1 MSYEDGV
8 CWCIPCVT
16 ACNSAGPSFGVSC
29 VIGVANGTHPPRSLA
44 RLFSRCL
51 DAGDYGTA
59 ANRLPVVLAEMRG
72 AKNASAVGT
81 LGDAIKVEVKR
92 EDPEIKE
99 TIRLGID
106 HLRVHDLRHLFATRS
121 IESGVDLPTLAS
133 WLGHKDG
140 GVLCAQICGH
150 LCTKHSTA
158 MAGKVKA

>member
-1 MSYEDGV
+1 M
-8 CWCIPCVT
+8 
-16 ACNSAGPSFGVSC
+16 
-29 VIGVANGTHPPRSLA
+29 
-44 RLFSRCL
+44 
-51 DAGDYGTA
+51 
-59 ANRLPVVLAEMRG
+59 LAEMRG